1 MRIASAQPLGTVFV
15 SAIILGSFCN
25 AVNITMLRDSCGL
38 LGECFF
44 FVIEAPHL
52 FLPNDLLFTSHPDFS
67 IPLLQPTLFSP
78 TIQIFFQYIAVFV
91 TAQIRQALSAILI
104 QVMSLVLGAQYA

>member
-1 MRIASAQPLGTVFV
+1 MRIASAQPLGAVFV
-15 SAIILGSFCN
+15 SAFIIGNFCN
-25 AVNITMLRDSCGL
+25 AAIIAMLRDSCGL
-38 LGECFF
+38 LRECFF

-67 IPLLQPTLFSP
+67 IPLLQPTLFSS
-78 TIQIFFQYIAVFV
+78 TIRIFFQYIAVFV

-104 QVMSLVLGAQYA
+104 QAMSTVLGA